1 MIIATAG
8 HVDHGKTALVKALT
22 GVDTDRLEEERQRG
36 LSINLGFA
44 YASTDSG
51 ERLGFVDVPGHIRFI
66 ANMVAGVAGIDM
78 ALLTVAADDGV
89 MPQTIE
95 HLDILQLLG
104 VGKALVALT
113 KTDKASPAR
122 QEEVTQAIK
131 ALLAGSRFQGAAIL
145 PVSAITGEG
154 MAALRQALAAA
165 AKTLEAR
172 RQEGH
177 FRLAIDRR
185 FTVKGAGLVVT
196 GSVFAGQVSLGE
208 ELLLAPQMQPVK
220 VRGLRVQDQAA
231 EAAVQGDRAAVNIAS
246 QTPLRPVDIH
256 RGDWLTG
263 NPAPASSRFD
273 ARLRLLASAKPL
285 RHWTPVHLHTAA
297 SHATA
302 RVAVLEGGAL
312 EPGQEGLVQ
321 ILIAKPVSLCV
332 GDLLLLRDQAALRTL
347 GGATVLAIDS
357 PARGRARP
365 ERLARLQAMDPRDLP
380 ASLARLLQLQS
391 GGVALAPLAQAWNL
405 PPPALKALLPAGA
418 ISIKGDLALAAEHLQ
433 PHLDAALAALRQWH
447 KENPGKPGLPLGQL
461 ARHFPSAALAKF
473 VMDRLLASKAV
484 VRKGSLWAL
493 PGHAASLSKREAA
506 LFAKAEPLL
515 AANPSRP
522 PVVHELAAAMK
533 IPPQEL
539 GKALEAAAK
548 LGLLLRPARNRYY
561 LPEGMAS
568 LRASL
573 EALAA
578 AKGSFTVQDFRDATG
593 IGRNLS
599 IEILE
604 HFDRAGLTR
613 RTGDARRLAR

>member
-22 GVDTDRLEEERQRG
+22 GVDTDRLEEERRRG

-44 YASTDSG
+44 YASTDAG
-51 ERLGFVDVPGHIRFI
+51 KRLGFVDVPGHIRFI
-66 ANMVAGVAGIDM
+66 ANMVAGVAGIDL
-78 ALLTVAADDGV
+78 ALLAVAADDGV

-113 KTDKASPAR
+113 KIDRASPAR
-122 QEEVTQAIK
+122 QEEVAQAIQ
-131 ALLAGSRFQGAAIL
+131 ALLAGSRFRGAAIL

-154 MAALRQALAAA
+154 MEALQQALAAA
-165 AKTLEAR
+165 AKTLESR
-172 RQEGH
+172 RPRGH

-196 GSVFAGQVSLGE
+196 GSVFAGQVNLGD

-231 EAAVQGDRAAVNIAS
+231 ETAAQGDRAAVNIAG
-246 QTPLRPVDIH
+246 QAQLRPADIH
-256 RGDWLTG
+256 RGDWLTA

-273 ARLRLLASAKPL
+273 ARLRLLASAGPL

-297 SHATA
+297 SHTTA
-302 RVAVLEGGAL
+302 RVAVLEGGAIQ
-312 EPGQEGLVQ
+312 PGEEGLVQ
-321 ILIAKPVSLCV
+321 IQAAKPVSLCL
-332 GDLLLLRDQAALRTL
+332 GDLLLLRDQAALQTL
-347 GGATVLAIDS
+347 GGATVLAVDS

-365 ERLARLQAMDPRDLP
+365 ARLAWLKALDPDDLP

-391 GGVALAPLAQAWNL
+391 GGVALEPLAQAWNL
-405 PPPALKALLPAGA
+405 STEALAGLLPAGA
-418 ISIKGDLALAAEHLQ
+418 ISIQGELALAAEHLE
-433 PHLDAALAALRQWH
+433 PHLDAAQAALRQWH
-447 KENPGKPGLPLGQL
+447 AENPGKPGLPLGQL
-461 ARHFPSAALAKF
+461 ARHFPSATLAEF
-473 VMDRLLASKAV
+473 VMEKLLERKAV
-484 VRKGSLWAL
+484 ARKGSLWAL

-515 AANPSRP
+515 AARPSRP

-533 IPPQEL
+533 VPPQEL
-539 GKALEAAAK
+539 GRALEAATK

-604 HFDRAGLTR
+604 HFDSAGLTR
-613 RTGDARRLAR
+613 RSGDARRLVP